1 MINLIYI
8 TLFSLLNSFNMNYKT
23 ATFGSGCF
31 WCTEAIFEI
40 VEGVKSVKS
49 GYSGGN
55 YSNPTYKLVT
65 SGITN
70 HAEVIQVKYDPNII
84 TYKDLLEIFWETH
97 DPTTINRQGNDIG
110 TQYRS
115 IILYHDDNQKNLAY
129 EYKLKLDKSGAYE
142 KPLVTQIEKFE
153 KFFLAEDYH
162 QDYYSLNSN
171 EPYCSFIIKPKLDKF
186 KKVFNS
192 KLKKL

>member
-1 MINLIYI
+1 MNSLISIILI
-8 TLFSLLNSFNMNYKT
+8 TFLNFYNMNYKI

-40 VEGVKSVKS
+40 VEGVKTVKS

-70 HAEVIQVKYDPNII
+70 HAEVVQIEYDPNII
-84 TYKDLLEIFWETH
+84 SYIELLEIFWKTH
-97 DPTTINRQGNDIG
+97 DPTTINRQGNDVG

-115 IILYHDDNQKNLAY
+115 IILYHNEEQKNLANK
-129 EYKLKLDKSGAYE
+129 YKLRLDESGAYD
-142 KPLVTQIEKFE
+142 KPLVTQIEKFD
-153 KFFLAEDYH
+153 KFFLAEEYH
-162 QDYYSLNSN
+162 QDYYNMNSN
-171 EPYCSFIIKPKLDKF
+171 QPYCSFVIKPKLEKF

>member
-1 MINLIYI
+1 
-8 TLFSLLNSFNMNYKT
+8 MNYKT

-40 VEGVKSVKS
+40 VEGVKTVKS

-55 YSNPTYKLVT
+55 YTNPTYKLVT

-70 HAEVIQVKYDPNII
+70 HAEVVQIEYDPNII
-84 TYKDLLEIFWETH
+84 SYAELLEIFWKTH
-97 DPTTINRQGNDIG
+97 DPTTINRQGNDVG

-115 IILYHDDNQKNLAY
+115 IILYHNEEQKNLAN
-129 EYKLKLDKSGAYE
+129 EYKIKLDKSGAYD
-142 KPLVTQIEKFE
+142 KPLVTQIEKFD

-162 QDYYSLNSN
+162 QDYYSLNSKQ
-171 EPYCSFIIKPKLDKF
+171 PYCSFVIKPKLEKF

>member
-1 MINLIYI
+1 MNSLISIILI
-8 TLFSLLNSFNMNYKT
+8 TFLNFYNMNYKT

-40 VEGVKSVKS
+40 VEGVKTVKS

-55 YSNPTYKLVT
+55 YTNPTYKLVT

-70 HAEVIQVKYDPNII
+70 HAEVVQIEYDPNII
-84 TYKDLLEIFWETH
+84 SYIELLEIFWKTH
-97 DPTTINRQGNDIG
+97 DPTTINRQGNDVG

-115 IILYHDDNQKNLAY
+115 IILYHNEEQKNLAN
-129 EYKLKLDKSGAYE
+129 EYKLRLDESGAYD
-142 KPLVTQIEKFE
+142 KPLVTQIEKFD
-153 KFFLAEDYH
+153 KFFLAEEYH

-171 EPYCSFIIKPKLDKF
+171 EPYCSFVIKPKLEKF

>member
-1 MINLIYI
+1 MNSLISIILI
-8 TLFSLLNSFNMNYKT
+8 TSLNFYNMNYKI
-23 ATFGSGCF
+23 ATFGSGCV

-40 VEGVKSVKS
+40 VEGVKTVKS

-55 YSNPTYKLVT
+55 YTNPTYKLVT

-70 HAEVIQVKYDPNII
+70 HAEVVQIEYDPNII
-84 TYKDLLEIFWETH
+84 SYIELLEIFWKTH
-97 DPTTINRQGNDIG
+97 DPTTINRQGNDVG

-115 IILYHDDNQKNLAY
+115 IILYHNEEQKNLANK
-129 EYKLKLDKSGAYE
+129 YKLRLDESGAYD
-142 KPLVTQIEKFE
+142 KPLVTQIEKFD
-153 KFFLAEDYH
+153 KFFLAEEYH

-171 EPYCSFIIKPKLDKF
+171 EPYCSFVIKPKLEKF

>member
-1 MINLIYI
+1 MNSLISIILI
-8 TLFSLLNSFNMNYKT
+8 TFLNFYNMNYKT

-40 VEGVKSVKS
+40 VEGVKTVKS

-55 YSNPTYKLVT
+55 YTNPTYKLVT

-70 HAEVIQVKYDPNII
+70 HAEVVQIEYDPNII
-84 TYKDLLEIFWETH
+84 SYVELLEIFWKTH
-97 DPTTINRQGNDIG
+97 DPTTINRQGNDVG

-115 IILYHDDNQKNLAY
+115 IILYHNEEQKNLANK
-129 EYKLKLDKSGAYE
+129 YKLRLDESGAYD
-142 KPLVTQIEKFE
+142 KPLVTQIEKFD
-153 KFFLAEDYH
+153 KFFLAEEYH

-171 EPYCSFIIKPKLDKF
+171 EPYCSFVIKPKLEKF

>member
-1 MINLIYI
+1 MNSLISIILI
-8 TLFSLLNSFNMNYKT
+8 TFLNFYNMNYKT

-40 VEGVKSVKS
+40 VEGVKTVKS

-55 YSNPTYKLVT
+55 YTNPTYKLVT

-70 HAEVIQVKYDPNII
+70 HAEVVQIEYDPNII
-84 TYKDLLEIFWETH
+84 SYIELLEIFWKTH
-97 DPTTINRQGNDIG
+97 DPTTINRQGNDVG

-115 IILYHDDNQKNLAY
+115 IILYHNEEQKNLANK
-129 EYKLKLDKSGAYE
+129 YKLRLDESGAYD
-142 KPLVTQIEKFE
+142 KPLVTQIEKFD
-153 KFFLAEDYH
+153 KFFLAEEYH

-171 EPYCSFIIKPKLDKF
+171 EPYCSFVIKPKLEKF

>member
-1 MINLIYI
+1 MINLIFI
-8 TLFSLLNSFNMNYKT
+8 TLFTLLNSFNMNYKT

-40 VEGVKSVKS
+40 VEGIKSVES

-70 HAEVIQVKYDPNII
+70 HAEVIQIKYDPNII
-84 TYKDLLEIFWETH
+84 TYIELLEIFWKTH
-97 DPTTINRQGNDIG
+97 DPTTINRQGNDVG

-115 IILYHDDNQKNLAY
+115 ACYCKDSEELTVIKSSLEKYQGALSKSNLGQITTELKMNQKY
-129 EYKLKLDKSGAYE
+129 
-142 KPLVTQIEKFE
+142 
-153 KFFLAEDYH
+153 FLAEEYH
-162 QDYYSLNSN
+162 QQY
-171 EPYCSFIIKPKLDKF
+171 LDKNPNGYCGIGGTGCEF
-186 KKVFNS
+186 KI
-192 KLKKL
+192 

>member
-1 MINLIYI
+1 MNSLISIILI
-8 TLFSLLNSFNMNYKT
+8 TFLNFYNMNYKI

-40 VEGVKSVKS
+40 VEGVKTVKS

-55 YSNPTYKLVT
+55 YTNPTYKLVT

-70 HAEVIQVKYDPNII
+70 HAEVVQIEYDPNII
-84 TYKDLLEIFWETH
+84 SYVELLEIFWKTH
-97 DPTTINRQGNDIG
+97 DPTTINRQGNDVG

-115 IILYHDDNQKNLAY
+115 IILYHNEEQKNLANK
-129 EYKLKLDKSGAYE
+129 YKLRLDESGAYD
-142 KPLVTQIEKFE
+142 KPLVTQIEKFD
-153 KFFLAEDYH
+153 KFFLAEEYH

-171 EPYCSFIIKPKLDKF
+171 EPYCSFVIKPKLEKF

>member
-1 MINLIYI
+1 MNSLISIILI
-8 TLFSLLNSFNMNYKT
+8 TSLNFYNMNYKT

-40 VEGVKSVKS
+40 VEGVKTVKS

-55 YSNPTYKLVT
+55 YTNPTYKLVT

-70 HAEVIQVKYDPNII
+70 HAEVVQIEYDPNII
-84 TYKDLLEIFWETH
+84 SYIELLEIFWKTH
-97 DPTTINRQGNDIG
+97 DPTTINRQGNDVG

-115 IILYHDDNQKNLAY
+115 IILYHNEEQKNLANK
-129 EYKLKLDKSGAYE
+129 YKLRLDESGAYD
-142 KPLVTQIEKFE
+142 KPLVTQIEKFD
-153 KFFLAEDYH
+153 KFFLAEEYH

-171 EPYCSFIIKPKLDKF
+171 EPYCSFVIKPKLEKF